1 MAACCISQNAGMPTT
16 EEKAAFSKRLM
27 LALRRSPEQIRGAT
41 DLALRFNLRYQG
53 NAVSVQTAHKWL
65 SGRAI
70 PARDKL
76 TTLSAWLDVSEH
88 WLHYGPPR
96 DKVLKASDEMAVYEA
111 TPAKAAAKGGGKPS
125 PDALALASKIQA
137 LPPHRRYLVEELV
150 AQLLQGEE

>member
-1 MAACCISQNAGMPTT
+1 MPTI

-27 LALRRSPEQIRGAT
+27 LALRRSPEQVRGAT
-41 DLALRFNLRYQG
+41 ELALRFNLRYQG

-76 TTLSAWLDVSEH
+76 ATLSEWLQVSEH

-96 DKVLKASDEMAVYEA
+96 DKYLNASDELAVYETSPVKA
-111 TPAKAAAKGGGKPS
+111 TAKGATKPS
-125 PDALALASKIQA
+125 PDALALAAKIQS